1 MQLRVTGKQIAIGH
15 ALRRHI
21 DAELSSL
28 LDKYFGTA
36 VEAHV
41 VFSREAH
48 LIHAEISL
56 HTGRN
61 GIVVNADS
69 AANDPHL
76 AFDQAAERLAKQLRR
91 RKRWLRD
98 DHAKR
103 HAHGD
108 EPDRLEPEYREPPD
122 AT

>member
-1 MQLRVTGKQIAIGH
+1 MQLTITGRHIAVGE
-15 ALRRHI
+15 ALRRHVEK
-21 DAELSSL
+21 ELATL
-28 LDKYFGTA
+28 LDKYFGDAIET
-36 VEAHV
+36 HV

-48 LIHAEISL
+48 LMHAEISL
-56 HTGRN
+56 HTGHN